1 MCDYKVWIDTERGV
15 EEKRYLRN
23 MVELNIM
30 EDGFYA
36 HTMVERKRAGYFDM
50 QREMAREE
58 YKEKQE
64 KERAQ
69 KREKARRAKKVYD
82 RGGERA
88 PMKGKWP
95 VLLKIDGLFHFNCI
109 NVLH

>member
-1 MCDYKVWIDTERGV
+1 VITRCGSTQRGV

-30 EDGFYA
+30 DDRFYA

-58 YKEKQE
+58 YKKKQE
-64 KERAQ
+64 EERAQ
-69 KREKARRAKKVYD
+69 KWEKARRVKKVYE
-82 RGGERA
+82 RGGERV

-95 VLLKIDGLFHFNCI
+95 ILLKIDGLFHFDCI